1 LHRVD
6 LPAFAT
12 GRPRSAAFREQHM
25 NGRLVETARWLRRR
39 AENVAVAL
47 ISVMFAVFIV
57 QIFSRYVLNNPIG
70 WSEEVIITAW
80 LWTVLWGA
88 SFVLGEAEEIR
99 FDIIYSSVSERV
111 RRVFTVITSIVLVA
125 LYGISLPATYSYVS
139 FMKVERS
146 AYLRVP
152 INWLYSIYV
161 VFAVA
166 CILRYG
172 WLGYRALRGAKS
184 PKTDPAQLGD

>member
-1 LHRVD
+1 
-6 LPAFAT
+6 
-12 GRPRSAAFREQHM
+12 M
-25 NGRLVETARWLRRR
+25 NGRLIEIAHWLRRR

-88 SFVLGEAEEIR
+88 SFTLGEAEEIR
-99 FDIIYSSVSERV
+99 FDIIYSTVSERV
-111 RRVFTVITSIVLVA
+111 RRVFTLITSTVLVA
-125 LYGISLPATYSYVS
+125 LYGISLPAAYSYVS

-146 AYLRVP
+146 AYLHVP
-152 INWLYSIYV
+152 LNWLYAVYV
-161 VFAVA
+161 IFVVA
-166 CILRYG
+166 CIGRYG
-172 WLGYRALRGAKS
+172 WLVSVAIRGGAS
-184 PKTDPAQLGD
+184 PQTDAEP